1 MAPSSDLQSALN
13 PRGREADLI
22 HELSTVL
29 FVGGAVIFALVLVFL
44 VVALGV
50 RRRDAER
57 PPRDRGHGRGKI
69 RAVVTAAL
77 ASAAVL
83 VALLIYEFGLTRSLV
98 AHAGD
103 ALPLR
108 VVAHQ
113 WWWEVI
119 YLDDSSQIV
128 ARTANEIHIPV
139 GRPVAIE
146 LESRDVIHSFWVP
159 NLQGKV
165 DAIPGRTNRV
175 VLSANEPG
183 TYRGQCAEFCGLQH
197 ANMALY
203 VVAEPPA
210 QFHAWLE
217 HQRSSAVAPADEL
230 AVEGQRVFMNAPC
243 ALCHTVRGTLAMAS
257 AGPDLTHLASRES
270 LASGVLANTRGNLAA
285 WFMDPQHTKPGT
297 HMPATHLDSASAD
310 ALLHYLQTLK

>member
-1 MAPSSDLQSALN
+1 MEPSRGSQSALQ
-13 PRGREADLI
+13 PRSREADLI

-29 FVGGAVIFALVLVFL
+29 FIGGALIFALVMAFL
-44 VVALGV
+44 FAALAQ
-50 RRRDAER
+50 RRSDADR
-57 PPRDRGHGRGKI
+57 PPRERGHGRGKL
-69 RAVVTAAL
+69 RAVIIAAL
-77 ASAAVL
+77 ATAAAL
-83 VALLIYEFGLTRSLV
+83 VGLLIYDFVLTRSLV

-119 YLDDSSQIV
+119 YLDDSSQVV

-139 GRPVAIE
+139 GRRVAID

-165 DAIPGRTNRV
+165 DAIPGRMNRV
-175 VLSANEPG
+175 VLSADEPG

-197 ANMALY
+197 ANMAFY
-203 VVAEPPA
+203 VIAEPPEKF
-210 QFHAWLE
+210 QAWLE
-217 HQRSSAVAPADEL
+217 HQRSPAASPTDEL
-230 AVEGQRVFMNAPC
+230 GISGERVFMSAPC
-243 ALCHTVRGTLAMAS
+243 ALCHAVRGTLAMGS
-257 AGPDLTHLASRES
+257 AGPDLTHLASRLS
-270 LASGVLANTRGNLAA
+270 LASGTLENTRGNLAA

-297 HMPATHLDSASAD
+297 HMPATHLDAANAD
-310 ALLHYLQTLK
+310 ALLYYLQTLK